1 MMQDKETKY
10 FEMRVGNIHKSTAT
24 LVDLDYNLVELPSCM
39 LPNGVKPGSII
50 KITLVRD
57 EDEEKK
63 RDLEVDRICKKVRKG
78 LTSTSNKILDQ
89 NT

>member
-1 MMQDKETKY
+1 MQDKDTKY

-24 LVDLDYNLVELPSCM
+24 LVDLDYNLVELPICM
-39 LPNGVKPGSII
+39 LPLGVKPGSIV

-57 EDEEKK
+57 EEEEKK

-78 LTSTSNKILDQ
+78 LTSTNNKILDPD
-89 NT
+89 T